1 VPNQE
6 VNWEERHVAW
16 LSRAANPSR
25 TYLIGLGELY
35 VPDPRFAAN
44 YDKHGAGTAAFVR
57 EAMTAFAEREYA

>member
-1 VPNQE
+1 VQAIAQRRLPGC
-6 VNWEERHVAW
+6 R
-16 LSRAANPSR
+16 RAANPSR

-35 VPDPRFAAN
+35 VSDPRFAAN